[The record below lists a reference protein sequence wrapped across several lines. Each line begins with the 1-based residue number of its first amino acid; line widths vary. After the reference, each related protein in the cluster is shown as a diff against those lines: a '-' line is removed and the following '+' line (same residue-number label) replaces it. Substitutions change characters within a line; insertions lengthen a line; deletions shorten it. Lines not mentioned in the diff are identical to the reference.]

1 MRLLKCNVQNFG
13 TLHEAKFDFS
23 DGLTVIK
30 EENGFGKSTL
40 AMFLKAMLYGL
51 PQTTKRSID
60 ENDRKK
66 FLPWQGG
73 TFGGSLEFE
82 ANGKQYRVER
92 TFSAREKDDTFRLI
106 DVVSGNESRD
116 FSSNLGVELFGVDA
130 ESFQR
135 SVFVPQ
141 VEMSTEMNNDMQTK
155 LTGLLESSDDLGNY
169 DDAVDVLEK
178 RMKFYSISNGKKG
191 EIADITRAIEETEA
205 KLRDAVAAD
214 VSFRSLNADLNDLK
228 AQAEE
233 LNKKKADLR
242 VKITAAS
249 DAAALAEQA
258 KKRAELRETVRSA
271 GEKLS
276 EIGKRYPTG
285 MPTEQEL
292 QRVTEKLNELKSVDA
307 RLSTYTSDNA
317 DRNELQKLNEFF
329 SGGVPTEGELSEIK
343 ASVARLAQLKI
354 KAEAIK
360 PALNEVEEK
369 TTESNGRSS
378 KWLLIAAVLVL
389 AVGAAALIWQTAV
402 GIALLVL
409 GLVGLGAAGF
419 IYLKNM
425 IASGQKPSDNTDTK
439 KEYESLVAEA
449 EGLAVLVGD
458 FTKRFMPEEA
468 PEAALETVSQ
478 ALRDLNRVK
487 TAVATL
493 DEKIT
498 EAREQKGE
506 LLADL
511 GAFFAAFGVGLEGEY
526 ADRLVQIRRDSDE
539 TGRLNETLES
549 AKQKLK
555 EIPEAPEKEMDA
567 ELLDRD
573 ALLAEEREV
582 QNELDTVQAKIVEL
596 EKATERLLGLSQE
609 RTSLEEQLDGLR
621 DRHIE
626 ATQRYEVLTTTLK
639 LLEAAK
645 TDLSLR
651 YLDRVTGNF
660 KKYLTTLQ
668 MDSEDCLVDTEL
680 HVQLD
685 RGGKARERNYFS
697 RGMRDVIDIAMRL
710 SLGDALFE
718 SGEAV
723 LILDDPFVNLDDD
736 RLKKAMGL
744 LKKLAEDRQIIYL
757 TCHSSRC

>member
-1 MRLLKCNVQNFG
+1 MKLLRCNVQNFG

-40 AMFLKAMLYGL
+40 AMFLKAMLYGM

-66 FLPWQGG
+66 FFPWQGG

-82 ANGKQYRVER
+82 ADGKQYRVER

-130 ESFQR
+130 ESFAR

-141 VEMSTEMNNDMQTK
+141 VEMSTGMNNDMQTK
-155 LTGLLESSDDLGNY
+155 LTGLLESSDDLGNF
-169 DDAVDVLEK
+169 DNAKKALEK
-178 RMKFYSISNGKKG
+178 RMKFYSVSNGARG
-191 EIADITRAIEETEA
+191 EIADITREIEEKEA
-205 KLRDAVAAD
+205 KLNDAVAAEQ
-214 VSFRSLNADLNDLK
+214 SIKSLDGELSELK
-228 AQAEE
+228 QREEE
-233 LNKKKADLR
+233 LNKKKDDLR
-242 VKITAAS
+242 NRITAAS

-258 KKRAELRETVRSA
+258 KKRAELREAVKSA
-271 GEKLS
+271 EERLA
-276 EIGKRYPTG
+276 EIGKRYPSG

-292 QRVTEKLNELKSVDA
+292 QRITEKLNELKSVDA
-307 RLSTYTSDNA
+307 RLPDYTSDNA
-317 DRNELQKLNEFF
+317 DRNELEILKAFF
-329 SGGVPTEGELSEIK
+329 SEGVPTESELSEIK
-343 ASVARLAQLKI
+343 DSASRLAQI
-354 KAEAIK
+354 RAKADAIRPK
-360 PALNEVEEK
+360 TDETEEK
-369 TTESNGRSS
+369 PTNSNGKAS
-378 KWLLIAAVLVL
+378 KWLLIAAVLML
-389 AVGAAALIWQTAV
+389 AVGAAALVWQTAV

-425 IASGQKPSDNTDTK
+425 IASGQKPSDDTNTK
-439 KEYESLVAEA
+439 AEYEALVAEA
-449 EGLAVLVGD
+449 EGLAVLVGG

-468 PEAALETVSQ
+468 PEKALETVSQ
-478 ALRDLNRVK
+478 KLRDLNRVK
-487 TAVATL
+487 DAVAKL
-493 DEKIT
+493 DEKIA
-498 EAREQKGE
+498 ELKAQKAE
-506 LLADL
+506 LLADA
-511 GAFFAAFGVGLEGEY
+511 GAFFAAFGVGLGGEY
-526 ADRLVQIRRDSDE
+526 SDRLVQIRRDSDD
-539 TGRLNETLES
+539 TQRLTNDVES
-549 AKQKLK
+549 AKQKLA
-555 EIPEAPEKEMDA
+555 EMPEAPEKEVVA
-567 ELLDRD
+567 EPLDRD
-573 ALLAEEREV
+573 ALLAEEDDVLNKLDGV
-582 QNELDTVQAKIVEL
+582 QSRIVEL
-596 EKATERLLGLSQE
+596 EKATDQLLARSQE

-621 DRHIE
+621 DRHID

-639 LLEAAK
+639 LLEEAK

-660 KKYLTTLQ
+660 KRYLTTLQ
-668 MDSEDCLVDTEL
+668 MDSEDCLVDTDL
-680 HVQLD
+680 NVQLD

-710 SLGDALFE
+710 ALGDALFE

-723 LILDDPFVNLDDD
+723 LILDDPFVNLDDE
-736 RLKKAMGL
+736 RLKKAMER